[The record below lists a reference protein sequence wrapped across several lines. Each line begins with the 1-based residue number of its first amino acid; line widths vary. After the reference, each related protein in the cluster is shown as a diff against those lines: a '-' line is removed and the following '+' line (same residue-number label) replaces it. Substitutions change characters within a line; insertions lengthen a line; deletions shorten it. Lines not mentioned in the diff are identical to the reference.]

1 MSSLDALS
9 DLLARAAQTASA
21 TARPIAVKEILDTL
35 APYRQ
40 VRAHAIVDTNDDY
53 LLLVMRLLAGEGGY
67 VDAESAVRTAC
78 AAELTSPNPD
88 LFVVRSHGH
97 ATVRLTG
104 LRSSAGAS
112 ASAPASAPTPASA
125 PAPSPA
131 PAPAVAPEIPP
142 PPAAPPAPSP
152 IPESAPIADLP
163 EVIVD
168 TPEQPPAPSDTDAGP
183 SCVACAHPLP
193 ADRDIRFCPW
203 CGVDQTIKRCP
214 GCGSELETTWR
225 FCVTCGRQA

>member
-9 DLLARAAQTASA
+9 DLLSRAAQAAGA

-67 VDAESAVRTAC
+67 VDAEAAVRTAC
-78 AAELTSPNPD
+78 ATELSSPNPD

-104 LRSSAGAS
+104 SRSSAS
-112 ASAPASAPTPASA
+112 TPAA
-125 PAPSPA
+125 APA
-131 PAPAVAPEIPP
+131 PAPA
-142 PPAAPPAPSP
+142 PAP
-152 IPESAPIADLP
+152 IPEPPPIADIP

-168 TPEQPPAPSDTDAGP
+168 TPEQAPAPSDTDAGP

-214 GCGSELETTWR
+214 GCASELETTWR

>member
-9 DLLARAAQTASA
+9 DLLTRAAQAAGA

-67 VDAESAVRTAC
+67 LDAETVVRTAC
-78 AAELTSPNPD
+78 ATELASPNPD

-97 ATVRLTG
+97 ATARLTDA
-104 LRSSAGAS
+104 RATT
-112 ASAPASAPTPASA
+112 SAPTAMPTPTPAA
-125 PAPSPA
+125 A
-131 PAPAVAPEIPP
+131 PAPAAGAVPTPVAPPAEPP
-142 PPAAPPAPSP
+142 SPAAPPAPAP
-152 IPESAPIADLP
+152 TPEPAPTAEPP

-168 TPEQPPAPSDTDAGP
+168 TPEPTHAPSDADP

-193 ADRDIRFCPW
+193 TDRDIRFCPW

>member
-9 DLLARAAQTASA
+9 DLLTRAAQAAGA

-67 VDAESAVRTAC
+67 VDAEAAVRTAC
-78 AAELTSPNPD
+78 ATELSSPNPD

-104 LRSSAGAS
+104 SRSSAS
-112 ASAPASAPTPASA
+112 TPAA
-125 PAPSPA
+125 APA
-131 PAPAVAPEIPP
+131 PAPA
-142 PPAAPPAPSP
+142 PAP
-152 IPESAPIADLP
+152 IPEPPPIADIP

-168 TPEQPPAPSDTDAGP
+168 TPEQTPAPSDTDAGP

>member
-9 DLLARAAQTASA
+9 DLLTRAAQAAGA

-67 VDAESAVRTAC
+67 VDAEAVVRTAC
-78 AAELTSPNPD
+78 ATELSSPNPD

-104 LRSSAGAS
+104 SRSSAS
-112 ASAPASAPTPASA
+112 TPPAA
-125 PAPSPA
+125 PA
-131 PAPAVAPEIPP
+131 PAPA
-142 PPAAPPAPSP
+142 PAP
-152 IPESAPIADLP
+152 IPEPPPIADIP

-168 TPEQPPAPSDTDAGP
+168 TPEQTPAPSDTDAGP

-214 GCGSELETTWR
+214 GCASELETTWR

>member
-9 DLLARAAQTASA
+9 DLLSRAAQAAGA

-67 VDAESAVRTAC
+67 VDAEAAVRTAC
-78 AAELTSPNPD
+78 ATELSSPNPD

-104 LRSSAGAS
+104 SRSSAS
-112 ASAPASAPTPASA
+112 TPAA
-125 PAPSPA
+125 APA
-131 PAPAVAPEIPP
+131 PAPAPAPVPVPAPAPAPE
-142 PPAAPPAPSP
+142 PAPAPAPAPAP
-152 IPESAPIADLP
+152 IPEPPPIADIP

-168 TPEQPPAPSDTDAGP
+168 TPEQTPAPSDTDAGP

-214 GCGSELETTWR
+214 GCASELETTWR

>member
-9 DLLARAAQTASA
+9 DLLSRAAQAAGA

-67 VDAESAVRTAC
+67 VDAEAAVRTAC
-78 AAELTSPNPD
+78 ATELSSPNPD

-104 LRSSAGAS
+104 SRSSAS
-112 ASAPASAPTPASA
+112 TPAA
-125 PAPSPA
+125 APA
-131 PAPAVAPEIPP
+131 PAPA
-142 PPAAPPAPSP
+142 PAP
-152 IPESAPIADLP
+152 IPEPPPIANIP

-168 TPEQPPAPSDTDAGP
+168 TPEQTPAPSDIDAGP

-214 GCGSELETTWR
+214 GCASELETTWR

>member
-9 DLLARAAQTASA
+9 DLLTRAAQAAGA

-67 VDAESAVRTAC
+67 VEAEPAVRTAC

-88 LFVVRSHGH
+88 LFVVRTHAH
-97 ATVRLTG
+97 ATARLTG
-104 LRSSAGAS
+104 AQPSTLATT
-112 ASAPASAPTPASA
+112 APASAPATA
-125 PAPSPA
+125 PAPVPA
-131 PAPAVAPEIPP
+131 PLEPP
-142 PPAAPPAPSP
+142 PPAAPPAPAP
-152 IPESAPIADLP
+152 IPEPAPT
-163 EVIVD
+163 VD
-168 TPEQPPAPSDTDAGP
+168 TPEQTTAPSDAGP

-193 ADRDIRFCPW
+193 ADREIRFCPW

-214 GCGSELETTWR
+214 GCGSEVETSWR

>member
-9 DLLARAAQTASA
+9 DLLSRAAQAAGA

-67 VDAESAVRTAC
+67 VDAEAVVRTAC
-78 AAELTSPNPD
+78 ATELSSPNPD

-104 LRSSAGAS
+104 SRSSAS
-112 ASAPASAPTPASA
+112 TPAA
-125 PAPSPA
+125 APA
-131 PAPAVAPEIPP
+131 PAPA
-142 PPAAPPAPSP
+142 PAP
-152 IPESAPIADLP
+152 IPEPPPIADIP

-168 TPEQPPAPSDTDAGP
+168 TPEQTPAPSDTDAGP

-214 GCGSELETTWR
+214 GCASELETTWR

>member
-9 DLLARAAQTASA
+9 DLLSRAAQAAGA

-67 VDAESAVRTAC
+67 VDAEAAVRTAC
-78 AAELTSPNPD
+78 ATELSSPNPD

-104 LRSSAGAS
+104 SRSSAS
-112 ASAPASAPTPASA
+112 TPAA
-125 PAPSPA
+125 APA
-131 PAPAVAPEIPP
+131 PAPA
-142 PPAAPPAPSP
+142 PAP
-152 IPESAPIADLP
+152 IPEPPPIADIP

-168 TPEQPPAPSDTDAGP
+168 TPEQTPAPSDTDAGP

-214 GCGSELETTWR
+214 GCASELETTWR